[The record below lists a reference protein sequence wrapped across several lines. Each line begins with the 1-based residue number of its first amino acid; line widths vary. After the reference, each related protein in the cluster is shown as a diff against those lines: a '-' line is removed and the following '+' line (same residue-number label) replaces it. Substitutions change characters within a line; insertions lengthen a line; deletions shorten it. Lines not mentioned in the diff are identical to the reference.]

1 MVDAIVAPHADDRL
15 LEQLQSDLNRSGSG
29 PTETEVC
36 VTMQSFLREAIR
48 QVRPSPEKH
57 GAGNDRRPTAWCKI
71 SVGTRIELE
80 HVLRGWTDEAV
91 PAKHNRNVED
101 VLVRNVTTDIRG
113 GAVGRV
119 PDGNP
124 SSSSRWATH
133 RDGASRRWCHYESD
147 GHGETLMC

>member
-1 MVDAIVAPHADDRL
+1 MVAAIVAPHAHDRL

-57 GAGNDRRPTAWCKI
+57 GAGDDRRPTAWCKI

-119 PDGNP
+119 PDGN
-124 SSSSRWATH
+124 SIFIFEMGNTS
-133 RDGASRRWCHYESD
+133 
-147 GHGETLMC
+147 